1 VGFFTVKA
9 YLYKSN
15 KLLKESIMSQKVND
29 DYPGKSP
36 MSDKQLKD
44 IATAQYVSKAN
55 KTDDSTSHKFPTE
68 IVELP
73 SKGLLYPED
82 SALSSGKVEMKYMT
96 AKEEDILTTQSY
108 IKQGVVLDKLFRSLI
123 VGNGEGKPVN
133 YNELL
138 IGDKNAIMIAARVL
152 GYGKDYN
159 CTVTTPS
166 GEQQEVVIDL
176 TSFDDKPLDESLY
189 TKGINNFE
197 FLLPASGRKVT
208 FKILSHKDNAAVE
221 TELKSVKK
229 IKDGYGSKE
238 LTTRLIHAITSLDG
252 DEDRGKIRSFVK
264 NQMLAIDSRALRDNM
279 RKMGPDLDLSVEL
292 VDEETGEPF
301 EISLPITANFFW
313 PSV

>member
-1 VGFFTVKA
+1 
-9 YLYKSN
+9 
-15 KLLKESIMSQKVND
+15 MSQKVND
-29 DYPGKSP
+29 DYPGKAP

-44 IATAQYVSKAN
+44 IATAQYVSKATE
-55 KTDDSTSHKFPTE
+55 TDTTTHKFPTE

-73 SKGLLYPED
+73 SKGLLYPAE
-82 SALSSGKVEMKYMT
+82 SSLSSGKIEMKYMT

-133 YNELL
+133 YNEIL
-138 IGDKNAIMIAARVL
+138 IGDKNAVMIAARVL
-152 GYGKDYN
+152 GYGKDYT
-159 CTVTTPS
+159 CKVTTPS
-166 GEQQEVVIDL
+166 GDQQDATIDL

-197 FLLPASGRKVT
+197 FLLPASQRKVT
-208 FKILSHKDNAAVE
+208 FKILSHKDNAAVDM
-221 TELKSVKK
+221 ELKSVRK

-252 DEDRGKIRSFVK
+252 DDDRGKIRGFVK
-264 NQMLAIDSRALRDNM
+264 NELLAIDSRALRDNM
-279 RKMGPDLDLSVEL
+279 RKMGPDVDLTVEII
-292 VDEETGEPF
+292 DQETGEPF
-301 EISLPITANFFW
+301 EITLPITANFFW

>member
-1 VGFFTVKA
+1 
-9 YLYKSN
+9 
-15 KLLKESIMSQKVND
+15 MSQKVND
-29 DYPGKSP
+29 DYPGQAP

-44 IATAQYVSKAN
+44 IATAQYVSKASETN
-55 KTDDSTSHKFPTE
+55 DSAKSKFPTE

-152 GYGKDYN
+152 GYGKEYN
-159 CTVTTPS
+159 CKVTTPS
-166 GEQQEVVIDL
+166 GEQQDCDIDL
-176 TSFDDKPLDESLY
+176 TSFDDKPIDESLY
-189 TKGINNFE
+189 TKGVNNFE
-197 FLLPASGRKVT
+197 FLLPASQRKIT
-208 FKILSHKDNAAVE
+208 FKILTHKDNAAVE
-221 TELKSVKK
+221 KELKAVKK

-238 LTTRLIHAITSLDG
+238 LTTRLIHAITSIDG
-252 DEDRGKIRSFVK
+252 EEDRGKIRSFVK
-264 NQMLAIDSRALRDNM
+264 NELLAIDSRALRDYM
-279 RKMGPDLDLSVEL
+279 RKIGPDVDLKVEII
-292 VDEETGEPF
+292 DQETGEPF
-301 EISLPITANFFW
+301 EITLPITANFFW

>member
-1 VGFFTVKA
+1 
-9 YLYKSN
+9 
-15 KLLKESIMSQKVND
+15 MSQKVND
-29 DYPGKSP
+29 DYPGKAP

-44 IATAQYVSKAN
+44 IATAQYVSKA
-55 KTDDSTSHKFPTE
+55 TESDTTTHKFPTE

-73 SKGLLYPED
+73 SKGLLYPAE
-82 SALSSGKVEMKYMT
+82 SSLSSGKLEMKYMT

-138 IGDKNAIMIAARVL
+138 IGDKNAVMIAARVL
-152 GYGKDYN
+152 GYGKEYT
-159 CTVTTPS
+159 CKVTTPS
-166 GEQQEVVIDL
+166 GDQQDATIDL

-189 TKGINNFE
+189 TKGMNNFE
-197 FLLPASGRKVT
+197 FLLPASQRKVT
-208 FKILSHKDNAAVE
+208 FKILNHKDNAAVDL
-221 TELKSVKK
+221 ELKSVKK

-252 DEDRGKIRSFVK
+252 DDDRGKIRSFVK
-264 NQMLAIDSRALRDNM
+264 NELLAIDSRALRDNM
-279 RKMGPDLDLSVEL
+279 RKMGPDVDLTVEII
-292 VDEETGEPF
+292 DQETGEPF
-301 EISLPITANFFW
+301 EITLPITANFFW

>member
-1 VGFFTVKA
+1 
-9 YLYKSN
+9 
-15 KLLKESIMSQKVND
+15 MSQKVND
-29 DYPGKSP
+29 DYPGKAP

-44 IATAQYVSKAN
+44 IATAQYVSKA
-55 KTDDSTSHKFPTE
+55 TESDTTTHKFPTE

-73 SKGLLYPED
+73 SKGLLYPAE
-82 SALSSGKVEMKYMT
+82 SSLSSGKLEMKYMT

-138 IGDKNAIMIAARVL
+138 IGDKNAVMIAARVL
-152 GYGKDYN
+152 GYGKDYT
-159 CTVTTPS
+159 CKVTTPS
-166 GEQQEVVIDL
+166 GEQQDATIDL

-197 FLLPASGRKVT
+197 FLLPASQRKVT
-208 FKILSHKDNAAVE
+208 FKILNHKDNAAVDL
-221 TELKSVKK
+221 ELKSVKK

-252 DEDRGKIRSFVK
+252 DDDRSKIRGFVK
-264 NQMLAIDSRALRDNM
+264 NELLAIDSRALRDNM
-279 RKMGPDLDLSVEL
+279 RKMGPDVDLTVEII
-292 VDEETGEPF
+292 DQETGEPF
-301 EISLPITANFFW
+301 EITLPITANFFW